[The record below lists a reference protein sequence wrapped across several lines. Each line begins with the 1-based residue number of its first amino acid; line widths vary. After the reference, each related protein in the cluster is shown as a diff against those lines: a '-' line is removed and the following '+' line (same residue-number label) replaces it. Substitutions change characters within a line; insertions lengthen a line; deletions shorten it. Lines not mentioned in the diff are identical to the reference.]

1 VEVLAPVAVGTVSL
15 QEIFLT
21 RLGLVVGVEMHLALH
36 FVLAMSE
43 GTPIAKLTST
53 SGFPILTH
61 LSLQFPG
68 VILHES
74 LLFLQSLE
82 SLLLWL
88 NIYFEFVGGIRGIK
102 GHTGRGSIGIS
113 SVFLLITITAFW
125 GIGLSGQ
132 TIRLLL
138 LLQVSVILDGYL
150 KIVVVVIT
158 TSLGSDGSGS
168 QKSIRKGG
176 T

>member
-1 VEVLAPVAVGTVSL
+1 VEILAPVAVGAVSL

-21 RLGLVVGVEMHLALH
+21 RLGLVVGVEMHLALD
-36 FVLAMSE
+36 FVLAMGE
-43 GTPIAKLTST
+43 GTPIVKLTSS

-61 LSLQFPG
+61 FSLQFPG

-74 LLFLQSLE
+74 LLLLLSLE

-88 NIYFEFVGGIRGIK
+88 NIYFEIVGGIRSVE
-102 GHTGRGSIGIS
+102 GHTGRGPIGIS
-113 SVFLLITITAFW
+113 SVFLLINFTAFW
-125 GIGLSGQ
+125 GIGLCGQ
-132 TIRLLL
+132 TVRLL

-150 KIVVVVIT
+150 KIIVVVIT

-168 QKSIRKGG
+168 QKPIR
-176 T
+176 